1 MVVGR
6 FVAVA
11 VAGLAVTLGSLTSP
25 PSAVATPMPYAAA
38 LAPAHSALVSAVPA
52 DQAVLASGPTELVL
66 TFNEEINP
74 RFAQL
79 ALSRSG
85 DVVALNPATATGK
98 VLRATLAD
106 PGPGTYRIA
115 YRVVSADGHPI
126 SGETSF
132 TVTGPTR
139 TPTSTGA
146 TSTAAT
152 STTSASSNPSA
163 GAGAAATDQRD
174 TNDRIATPGRYDLAL
189 HRRRPAGSGRPHG
202 RLGKPPQASMT
213 QAQRR
218 SPRSQE
224 GVAGTDFHHA
234 QPSV

>member
-1 MVVGR
+1 MVCRR

-11 VAGLAVTLGSLTSP
+11 VAGLAAALGSLTSP

-85 DVVALNPATATGK
+85 DVVALNPATATGT

-139 TPTSTGA
+139 TPTSTGPTPNRSYKEA
-146 TSTAAT
+146 IGNFKSLLASAPSHARAPEAALAIANCQIELKDPRTARKTLEDLIKAYPQ
-152 STTSASSNPSA
+152 SE
-163 GAGAAATDQRD
+163 AAAAGK
-174 TNDRIATPGRYDLAL
+174 DRLA
-189 HRRRPAGSGRPHG
+189 
-202 RLGKPPQASMT
+202 RLK
-213 QAQRR
+213 
-218 SPRSQE
+218 
-224 GVAGTDFHHA
+224 
-234 QPSV
+234 

>member
-85 DVVALNPATATGK
+85 DVVALNPATATGT

-152 STTSASSNPSA
+152 STTSASNNPSA
-163 GAGAAATDQRD
+163 GSGAATTDSMAS
-174 TNDRIATPGRYDLAL
+174 ATPTTGSQRQDGMTWLYIGGALLAL
-189 HRRRPAGSGRPHG
+189 AGLTGVWESRR
-202 RLGKPPQASMT
+202 K
-213 QAQRR
+213 RR
-218 SPRSQE
+218 
-224 GVAGTDFHHA
+224 
-234 QPSV
+234 

>member
-1 MVVGR
+1 MVCR
-6 FVAVA
+6 RCVAVA
-11 VAGLAVTLGSLTSP
+11 VAGLAATLGSLTSP
-25 PSAVATPMPYAAA
+25 PSAVATPMPYAA
-38 LAPAHSALVSAVPA
+38 APAHSALVSAVPA

-85 DVVALNPATATGK
+85 DVVALNPATATGT

-139 TPTSTGA
+139 TPTSTGP
-146 TSTAAT
+146 TPTAAASAP

-163 GAGAAATDQRD
+163 GSGAATTDSM
-174 TNDRIATPGRYDLAL
+174 TSATPTTGSQRQDGMTWLYIGGALLAL
-189 HRRRPAGSGRPHG
+189 AGLTGVWESRR
-202 RLGKPPQASMT
+202 K
-213 QAQRR
+213 RR
-218 SPRSQE
+218 
-224 GVAGTDFHHA
+224 
-234 QPSV
+234 

>member
-6 FVAVA
+6 FLAVA

-25 PSAVATPMPYAAA
+25 PSAVATPMPYAA
-38 LAPAHSALVSAVPA
+38 APAHSALVSAVPA

-85 DVVALNPATATGK
+85 DVVALNPATATGT

-163 GAGAAATDQRD
+163 GSGAATTDSM
-174 TNDRIATPGRYDLAL
+174 TSATPTTGSQRQDGMTWLYIGGALLAL
-189 HRRRPAGSGRPHG
+189 AGLTGVWESRR
-202 RLGKPPQASMT
+202 K
-213 QAQRR
+213 RR
-218 SPRSQE
+218 
-224 GVAGTDFHHA
+224 
-234 QPSV
+234 

>member
-52 DQAVLASGPTELVL
+52 DHAVLASGPTELVL

-163 GAGAAATDQRD
+163 GAGAAATDSM
-174 TNDRIATPGRYDLAL
+174 TSATPTTGSQRQDGMTWLYIGGALLAL
-189 HRRRPAGSGRPHG
+189 AGLTGVWESRR
-202 RLGKPPQASMT
+202 K
-213 QAQRR
+213 RR
-218 SPRSQE
+218 
-224 GVAGTDFHHA
+224 
-234 QPSV
+234 

>member
-1 MVVGR
+1 MCIR
-6 FVAVA
+6 D
-11 VAGLAVTLGSLTSP
+11 S
-25 PSAVATPMPYAAA
+25 
-38 LAPAHSALVSAVPA
+38 VSAVPA

-85 DVVALNPATATGK
+85 DVVALNPATATGT

-139 TPTSTGA
+139 TPTSTCLLY
-146 TSTAAT
+146 TS
-152 STTSASSNPSA
+152 
-163 GAGAAATDQRD
+163 RC
-174 TNDRIATPGRYDLAL
+174 
-189 HRRRPAGSGRPHG
+189 
-202 RLGKPPQASMT
+202 
-213 QAQRR
+213 
-218 SPRSQE
+218 
-224 GVAGTDFHHA
+224 V
-234 QPSV
+234 

>member
-6 FVAVA
+6 FLAVA

-85 DVVALNPATATGK
+85 DVVALNPATATGT

-139 TPTSTGA
+139 TPTSTGP
-146 TSTAAT
+146 TPTAAASAP
-152 STTSASSNPSA
+152 STTNASSNPSA
-163 GAGAAATDQRD
+163 GSGAATTDSMAS
-174 TNDRIATPGRYDLAL
+174 ATPTTGSQRQDGMTWLYIGGALLAL
-189 HRRRPAGSGRPHG
+189 AGLTGVWESRR
-202 RLGKPPQASMT
+202 K
-213 QAQRR
+213 RR
-218 SPRSQE
+218 
-224 GVAGTDFHHA
+224 
-234 QPSV
+234 

>member
-25 PSAVATPMPYAAA
+25 PSAVATPMPYAA
-38 LAPAHSALVSAVPA
+38 APAHSALVSAVPA

-85 DVVALNPATATGK
+85 DVVALNPATATGT

-163 GAGAAATDQRD
+163 GAGAAATDSM
-174 TNDRIATPGRYDLAL
+174 TSATPTTGSQRQDGLTWLYIGGALLAL
-189 HRRRPAGSGRPHG
+189 AGLTGVWESRR
-202 RLGKPPQASMT
+202 K
-213 QAQRR
+213 RR
-218 SPRSQE
+218 
-224 GVAGTDFHHA
+224 
-234 QPSV
+234 

>member
-6 FVAVA
+6 FLAVA

-25 PSAVATPMPYAAA
+25 PSAVATPMPYAA
-38 LAPAHSALVSAVPA
+38 APAHSALVSAVPA

-85 DVVALNPATATGK
+85 DVVALNPATATGT

-163 GAGAAATDQRD
+163 GAGAAATDSM
-174 TNDRIATPGRYDLAL
+174 TSATPTTGSQRQDGMTWLYIGGALLAL
-189 HRRRPAGSGRPHG
+189 AGLTGVWESRR
-202 RLGKPPQASMT
+202 K
-213 QAQRR
+213 RR
-218 SPRSQE
+218 
-224 GVAGTDFHHA
+224 
-234 QPSV
+234 

>member
-6 FVAVA
+6 FLAVA

-25 PSAVATPMPYAAA
+25 PSAVATPMPYAA
-38 LAPAHSALVSAVPA
+38 APAHSALVSAVPA

-85 DVVALNPATATGK
+85 DVVALNPATATGT

-152 STTSASSNPSA
+152 STTSASNNPSA
-163 GAGAAATDQRD
+163 GSGAATTDSMAS
-174 TNDRIATPGRYDLAL
+174 ATPTTGSQRQDGMTWLYIGGALLAL
-189 HRRRPAGSGRPHG
+189 AGLTGVWESRR
-202 RLGKPPQASMT
+202 K
-213 QAQRR
+213 RR
-218 SPRSQE
+218 
-224 GVAGTDFHHA
+224 
-234 QPSV
+234 

>member
-1 MVVGR
+1 M
-6 FVAVA
+6 
-11 VAGLAVTLGSLTSP
+11 
-25 PSAVATPMPYAAA
+25 
-38 LAPAHSALVSAVPA
+38 
-52 DQAVLASGPTELVL
+52 LASGPTELVL

-85 DVVALNPATATGK
+85 DVVALNPATATGT

-139 TPTSTGA
+139 TPTSTGPTPTVA
-146 TSTAAT
+146 
-152 STTSASSNPSA
+152 PSA
-163 GAGAAATDQRD
+163 PHDQRD

-234 QPSV
+234 RPSV